1 MAVTNERAG
10 GDEGK
15 AANLAQ
21 AVAEYLAHHGYRV
34 ARDVS
39 MKGRSGA
46 NHTVD
51 VLAEKSDEVTTYRLL
66 VHARSWDQAV
76 DRDVVAGVHL
86 MASDLGMSKAIVLGA
101 RHWPQG
107 AETAARRLGVELW
120 GPVEIEGRLGK
131 VPDPDTGSALSAIR
145 GLRVNISEQA
155 ATDLANRH
163 RRGKLGVNREEVA
176 WLKAY
181 WLPFMPVRVRHTREE
196 GGRFSKAA
204 PRTRIYVNVYEALGG
219 QLYDQWDREP
229 ETVRITENRVRP
241 KVTAYSIVAEIEDTA
256 KRLSEARTPQ
266 QYERQDMM
274 LNGQGIP
281 TPVSF
286 FELTAEEEIYLPFYL
301 ALMRNKTGE
310 RILAIDASRGTISE
324 EVGVMAMKHLGH
336 IVDSGGA

>member
-1 MAVTNERAG
+1 MAVNERTG
-10 GDEGK
+10 RDPGK

-21 AVAEYLAHHGYRV
+21 SVAEYLAHHGYRV

-66 VHARSWDQAV
+66 VHTRSWDQSV

-120 GPVEIEGRLGK
+120 GPVEIEGRLGRL
-131 VPDPDTGSALSAIR
+131 PDPETGSALASIR
-145 GLRVNISEQA
+145 GLRVNVSEQTA
-155 ATDLANRH
+155 RDMANRQ
-163 RRGKLGVNREEVA
+163 RRGKLGVNREEVV
-176 WLKAY
+176 WIRPY
-181 WLPFMPVRVRHTREE
+181 WLPFLPVRVRHTRDE
-196 GGRFSKAA
+196 GGRFSRTA
-204 PRTRIYVNVYEALGG
+204 PRTRIYVNIYEALGG

-241 KVTAYSIVAEIEDTA
+241 KITSYSIVAEIEETA

-266 QYERQDMM
+266 QYERQDLS
-274 LNGQGIP
+274 LNTLGIP

-286 FELTAEEEIYLPFYL
+286 FELTAEEEIYLPHYL

-310 RILAIDASRGTISE
+310 RILAINAATGAVSE

-336 IVDSGGA
+336 VTESGGA

>member
-1 MAVTNERAG
+1 MAVKQQSG
-10 GDEGK
+10 GDAEK

-51 VLAEKSDEVTTYRLL
+51 VLGEKSDEVTTYRLL
-66 VHARSWDQAV
+66 VHTRSWDQTV

-101 RHWPQG
+101 RHWPAG
-107 AETAARRLGVELW
+107 AEAAARRLGVELW
-120 GPVEIEGRLGK
+120 GPVEIEGRLGR
-131 VPDPDTGSALSAIR
+131 VPDPETGSALASIR
-145 GLRVNISEQA
+145 GLPVNISEQV
-155 ATDLANRH
+155 ATEMVNRH

-176 WLKAY
+176 WLRPF
-181 WLPFMPVRVRHTREE
+181 WLPFLPVRVRHTRDEK
-196 GGRFSKAA
+196 GRFSRAA
-204 PRTRIYVNVYEALGG
+204 PRTRVYLNIYEALGG
-219 QLYDQWDREP
+219 QLYDQWYRDP
-229 ETVRITENRVRP
+229 ETVQITENRVRP
-241 KVTAYSIVAEIEDTA
+241 KVTAYSIVAEIEEIA

-266 QYERQDMM
+266 QYERQDIA
-274 LNGQGIP
+274 LNTQGIP

-286 FELTAEEEIYLPFYL
+286 FELTAEDEIYLPFYL
-301 ALMRNKTGE
+301 ALVRNKTGE
-310 RILAIDASRGTISE
+310 RILAIDAAQGTISE

-336 IVDSGGA
+336 IVDSGGV

>member
-1 MAVTNERAG
+1 MAVSEQKG
-10 GDEGK
+10 GDPGK
-15 AANLAQ
+15 AGNLAQ

-51 VLAEKSDEVTTYRLL
+51 VLAEKADEVTTYRLL
-66 VHARSWDQAV
+66 VHTRSWDLPV

-101 RHWPQG
+101 RSWPSG

-120 GPVEIEGRLGK
+120 GPVEIEGRLGR
-131 VPDPDTGSALSAIR
+131 VPDPETGSTLATIR

-155 ATDLANRH
+155 ATDMVNRN

-176 WLKAY
+176 WLRPF
-181 WLPFMPVRVRHTREE
+181 WLPFLPVRVRHTRDEKA
-196 GGRFSKAA
+196 RFSKAA
-204 PRTRIYVNVYEALGG
+204 PRTRVYLNIYEALGG
-219 QLYDQWDREP
+219 QLYDQWDRDP
-229 ETVRITENRVRP
+229 ETVQISENRVRP
-241 KVTAYSIVAEIEDTA
+241 KITAYSIVAEIEDIA

-266 QYERQDMM
+266 QYERQDVA
-274 LNGQGIP
+274 LNTQGIP
-281 TPVSF
+281 TPVAF
-286 FELTAEEEIYLPFYL
+286 FELTAEDEIYLPFYL
-301 ALMRNKTGE
+301 ALLRNKTGE
-310 RILAIDASRGTISE
+310 RILAIDAASGTISE